1 MADSTSNVALAIDCL
16 RRRDPDVGS
25 LYMARM
31 QYLTSEVRGA
41 MTNALAR
48 LALLCTDHGSGVVGN
63 QAILH
68 MSEPPTGKKYDLEK
82 ATDQVCRALAEEGW
96 IA

>member
-1 MADSTSNVALAIDCL
+1 
-16 RRRDPDVGS
+16 
-25 LYMARM
+25 
-31 QYLTSEVRGA
+31 